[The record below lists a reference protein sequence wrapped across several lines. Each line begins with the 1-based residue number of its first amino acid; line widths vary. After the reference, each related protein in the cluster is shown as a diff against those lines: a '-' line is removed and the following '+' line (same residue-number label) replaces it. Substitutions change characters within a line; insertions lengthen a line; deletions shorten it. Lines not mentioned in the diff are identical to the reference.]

1 MKLAEEL
8 SEYSFR
14 LYICDEEGFQT
25 SPNIVRTDSH
35 WEVEEDAINKNWS
48 WRPYFLKTIIK
59 MRNDQSGVFSDIY
72 SDIQT
77 GEMIRT
83 FSVPINENEYMF
95 IDISYDYLFKKNIFR

>member
-1 MKLAEEL
+1 LKLAEEL

-25 SPNIVRTDSH
+25 SPNIVRIDSH

-59 MRNDQSGVFSDIY
+59 MRNVQSGVFSDIY